1 MTAAGKRLIAA
12 AKEARSQAELL
23 AQIAILEKR
32 VEEWRQ
38 DAAARLKTWMAL
50 AKSGLIGEPIQVR
63 VSLIMPTYAMLNGD
77 ETGSSMNQLTTMANL
92 FPRTRATCRRFFK
105 RRASI
110 SRTGGISVPFD
121 SEFR

>member
-38 DAAARLKTWMAL
+38 DAAARPKRRMWA
-50 AKSGLIGEPIQVR
+50 ARSGLCGEPIQVR
-63 VSLIMPTYAMLNGD
+63 ASLIMPTYAMLNGD
-77 ETGSSMNQLTTMANL
+77 ETGEFYEPTDDNGEPLPPYTSDVSEVLQETRKYLAN
-92 FPRTRATCRRFFK
+92 RGHIRAVR
-105 RRASI
+105 
-110 SRTGGISVPFD
+110 
-121 SEFR
+121 

>member
-77 ETGSSMNQLTTMANL
+77 ETGEFYEPTDDNGEPRPPYTSDVSEVLQETRKYLAN
-92 FPRTRATCRRFFK
+92 RGHIRAVR
-105 RRASI
+105 
-110 SRTGGISVPFD
+110 
-121 SEFR
+121 